1 MSSTHFMARSLL
13 LIVLFGVPNLA
24 HAQNLRLIDSLKSKL
39 RGNSAGEFE
48 ILNNIG
54 FEYRYSYP
62 DSTILYCTR
71 AYEIGKSKNL
81 RKALAKPLS
90 FIGLA
95 KANQGDYAQALD
107 YQNRAAEVALQ
118 QQDTFQLAHGYNNVG
133 RIFFDQGDLV
143 RAYSNFVK
151 ARDLFE
157 KIDDKSGLA
166 YTHRSL
172 AGVFKSKK
180 DLVKALEHS
189 QKALALR
196 RELGDQRAIASALM
210 ELGLVYEEMDSTAL
224 ALTLFQKTDSIAT
237 AIDDRVTKA
246 EIKIGMAE
254 IFCME
259 GKSNE
264 ASALARDVVKIV
276 SETTNQ
282 KIFLRARL
290 LMAKCMIESKKT
302 PDLAIPILLQVYE
315 SSAKSGNLV
324 FQREAARLLAKV
336 YAELDQLLKA
346 KDFNNVYVILDRT
359 IENADLSKEIERLQF
374 QLLVEKTEK
383 ENQALKAQQV
393 QDEALITRQRSQN
406 LLLAIIA
413 LFVAVFAVLA
423 WRLSQ
428 RRKIINQKLED
439 QNIHILAQREEIAKQ
454 NEILSRSNHELDGLN
469 HEKDTLMNIVAH
481 DLKSPLNRI
490 YGLVKILE
498 SEVDLNEEQKAYL
511 RLMKESTLG
520 GLDLI
525 TDLLDVHAWKE
536 LRENPKPQ
544 AFSLHDFLEKKIH
557 AFEHSAQEKGITIK
571 WSARERENADRKI
584 VSEPNYLGRIFDN
597 LLSNAIKFSSS
608 RSTVE
613 VTGLW
618 KDGLLMLT
626 IKDQGPGFT
635 KEDQTQM
642 FQKFRKLS
650 ARPTAGESSNGLGL
664 AIVRILVDRLG
675 GTIDLKTAQGQGS
688 EFIIS
693 IPAEIFQTVAI

>member
-1 MSSTHFMARSLL
+1 MSSTNFKARSLFF
-13 LIVLFGVPNLA
+13 IVFFGAANIGYS
-24 HAQNLRLIDSLKSKL
+24 QNLKVIDSLRRQL
-39 RGNSAGEFE
+39 QADPAHEFE
-48 ILNNIG
+48 ILNNLG

-71 AYEIGKSKNL
+71 AYELGQKNSIGKSL
-81 RKALAKPLS
+81 SRPLS

-95 KANQGDYAQALD
+95 RANQGDYAQALD
-107 YQNRAAEVALQ
+107 YQNRAVDVALQ
-118 QQDTFQLAHGYNNVG
+118 QKDTFQLAHGYNNLG

-151 ARDLFE
+151 AKELFE
-157 KIDDKSGLA
+157 NIHDKSGLA
-166 YTHRSL
+166 YIHRSL
-172 AGVFKSKK
+172 AGIFKSKK
-180 DLVKALEHS
+180 DLAKALENS

-196 RELGDQRAIASALM
+196 RELGDPRAIASALM

-224 ALTLFQKTDSIAT
+224 ALALFHTTDSIAT
-237 AIDDRVTKA
+237 VIDDRVTKA

-254 IFCME
+254 ILCME

-264 ASALARDVVKIV
+264 ASALAAEVIRIV

-290 LMAKCMIESKKT
+290 LAAKCMIEAKKT

-315 SSAKSGNLV
+315 SSSRSGNLV
-324 FQREAARLLAKV
+324 FQREAARLLSKIYADLNQGLRAK
-336 YAELDQLLKA
+336 E
-346 KDFNNVYVILDRT
+346 FNNVYQILDRT
-359 IENADLSKEIERLQF
+359 IENADLNKEIERLQF

-393 QDEALITRQRSQN
+393 QDEALIARQRAEN
-406 LLLAIIA
+406 LLLGIVAIFIA
-413 LFVAVFAVLA
+413 VLAILA
-423 WRLSQ
+423 WRLSR
-428 RRKIINQKLED
+428 RRKFINQKLED
-439 QNIHILAQREEIAKQ
+439 QNLHILAQREEIAKQ

-498 SEVDLNEEQKAYL
+498 SEVDLNEEQKNYL

-544 AFSLHDFLEKKIH
+544 AFNLHDFLEKKIH
-557 AFEHSAQEKGITIK
+557 AFEQSAQEKGITIK
-571 WSARERENADRKI
+571 WSARERENTDRKI
-584 VSEPNYLGRIFDN
+584 ISEPNYLGRIFDN

-618 KDGLLMLT
+618 KDGLMLLT

-635 KEDQTQM
+635 KEDQKQM
-642 FQKFRKLS
+642 FQKFKKLS

-675 GTIDLKTAQGQGS
+675 GTIDLRTSVGAGS
-688 EFIIS
+688 EFQIR
-693 IPAEIFQTVAI
+693 IPAEVFVEVTA

>member
-1 MSSTHFMARSLL
+1 MPLTTFLARSLFF
-13 LIVLFGVPNLA
+13 IVFFTANLVC
-24 HAQNLRLIDSLKSKL
+24 AQNLRLIDSLKTQL
-39 RGNSAGEFE
+39 RTRPANAFD

-54 FEYRYSYP
+54 FEYRYSFP
-62 DSTILYCTR
+62 DSTIHYCTL
-71 AYEIGKSKNL
+71 AYDLGKKDAINKGMA
-81 RKALAKPLS
+81 RPLS

-95 KANQGDYAQALD
+95 KANQGDYGQALE
-107 YQNRAAEVALQ
+107 YQNRAAEIAIV
-118 QQDTFQLAHGYNNVG
+118 QQDTFQLAHGYNNLG

-151 ARDLFE
+151 AKELFE
-157 KIDDKSGLA
+157 TINDKSGLA
-166 YTHRSL
+166 YIYRSL

-180 DLVKALEHS
+180 DLAKALENS

-196 RELGDQRAIASALM
+196 RELGDARAIASAMM
-210 ELGLVYEEMDSTAL
+210 ELGLVYEEMDSTSLAL
-224 ALTLFQKTDSIAT
+224 ALFHTTDSIAT
-237 AIDDRVTKA
+237 VIDDRITKA

-254 IFCME
+254 ILCME
-259 GKSNE
+259 GKSDE
-264 ASALARDVVKIV
+264 ASALAAEVVKIV
-276 SETTNQ
+276 SETSNQ
-282 KIFLRARL
+282 KIFLRAKL
-290 LMAKCMIESKKT
+290 LTAKCMIEAKKT
-302 PDLAIPILLQVYE
+302 PGLAIPILLQVYE

-324 FQREAARLLAKV
+324 FQREAARLLGKIYGDMNQQLRAK
-336 YAELDQLLKA
+336 E
-346 KDFNNVYVILDRT
+346 FNNVYQILDRT
-359 IENADLSKEIERLQF
+359 IENADLNKEIERLQF

-393 QDEALITRQRSQN
+393 QDEALIARQRAEN
-406 LLLAIIA
+406 LLLGFMAIFIA
-413 LFVAVFAVLA
+413 VLAFLA
-423 WRLSQ
+423 WRLSR
-428 RRKIINQKLED
+428 RRKFINQKLED
-439 QNIHILAQREEIAKQ
+439 QNLHILAQREEIAKQ

-498 SEVDLNEEQKAYL
+498 SEAELNEEQKNYV
-511 RLMKESTLG
+511 RLMRESTLG

-544 AFSLHDFLEKKIH
+544 AFNLHDFLEKKIN
-557 AFEHSAQEKGITIK
+557 AFEPSAFEKGITIK
-571 WSARERENADRKI
+571 WSARERENTDRKI

-613 VTGLW
+613 VIGKW
-618 KDGLLMLT
+618 KEGFLLLT
-626 IKDQGPGFT
+626 IKDQGPGFS
-635 KEDQTQM
+635 KEDQKQM

-675 GTIDLKTAQGQGS
+675 GTIELKTEQGQGS
-688 EFIIS
+688 EFTIS
-693 IPAEIFQTVAI
+693 VPAEIFQTVAI